1 VLENCPVFA
10 LFEVW
15 YGTPF
20 TINFIWF
27 YRDSKVYF
35 DIMYSVSQ
43 LRKMALVGCAIL
55 ALTLPR
61 AAYAMGDSDSGSSGK
76 SGSGQTEK
84 TESSQSGGGE
94 HGGADDGG
102 RDNGGSTDGG
112 STNGGSD
119 NDGGEDGGD
128 DSGGN
133 TSSGSG
139 SQSSVQ
145 NSGNSGTSQ
154 SGKVASQDEVLTA
167 VRAGKAVSLPLLLAF
182 MANKFPGEIVDV
194 KLKNKAGLYSYEV
207 EYLANSSKL
216 RVLKLDAKTL
226 SKL

>member
-1 VLENCPVFA
+1 M
-10 LFEVW
+10 
-15 YGTPF
+15 
-20 TINFIWF
+20 NFIWF

-43 LRKMALVGCAIL
+43 IRKMALVGCAIL

-61 AAYAMGDSDSGSSGK
+61 AAYAMGDSDNGSSGK

-102 RDNGGSTDGG
+102 RENGG
-112 STNGGSD
+112 STNGGSTSGGGD

-133 TSSGSG
+133 TSSGS
-139 SQSSVQ
+139 QSSGQ
-145 NSGNSGTSQ
+145 SSGNSGTSQ
-154 SGKVASQDEVLTA
+154 SGKVASQDEVLSA
-167 VRAGKAVSLPLLLAF
+167 VRTGKAVSLPLLLAF

-216 RVLKLDAKTL
+216 RVVKLDAKTL